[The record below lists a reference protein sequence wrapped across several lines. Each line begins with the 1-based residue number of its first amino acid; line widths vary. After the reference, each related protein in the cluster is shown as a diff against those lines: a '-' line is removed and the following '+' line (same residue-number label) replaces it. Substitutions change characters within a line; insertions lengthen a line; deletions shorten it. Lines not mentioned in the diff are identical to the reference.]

1 MPSNLLLIDAGFPT
15 FTGEESPKQQIRA
28 LHDYMFQ
35 LREGLEYSLRNL
47 TKENFNAAALESMT
61 SEQQSAVTEE
71 LKKVY
76 ALLNQMSAQIQA
88 LQGKV
93 TNAEGLNSRVEE
105 LEEETEALGG
115 WVVAV
120 EQTAEEAEQTAE
132 EAEQTAA
139 EAKQTAAETAAALE
153 ALQGVVQVAE
163 DGSIT
168 IGTADKPL
176 QLIGIVSING
186 VPYTSEEETNE
197 TS

>member
-115 WVVAV
+115 WAVAV
-120 EQTAEEAEQTAE
+120 ERTAEEAA
-132 EAEQTAA
+132 QTAA
-139 EAKQTAAETAAALE
+139 AAEQTAAETAAALE
-153 ALQGVVQVAE
+153 ILQGVVQVAE
-163 DGSIT
+163 DGSVT

-186 VPYTSEEETNE
+186 VPYTSEEEMNE

>member
-120 EQTAEEAEQTAE
+120 ERTAE

-139 EAKQTAAETAAALE
+139 EAKQTATETAAALE

-163 DGSIT
+163 DGSVT

-186 VPYTSEEETNE
+186 VPYTSEEEMNE